1 MAALYVIIA
10 VLVGA
15 VIILF
20 IQARQRPRDLEKE
33 IVRLRKAIASEGLNF
48 EQVEHRIAS
57 LKEDI
62 AVKKNMVE
70 KGKMKSGDI
79 VKYLDKMEKDLDGI
93 LEELI
98 SGKSIK

>member
-20 IQARQRPRDLEKE
+20 IQSRQRPRDLEKE
-33 IVRLRKAIASEGLNF
+33 ITRLRKAIASEGLNF
-48 EQVEHRIAS
+48 EQVEYRIAS
-57 LKEDI
+57 LKDDI
-62 AVKKNMVE
+62 AVKRTMID

-79 VKYLDKMEKDLDGI
+79 AKYLEKMEKDLDSI
-93 LEELI
+93 LEELL
-98 SGKSIK
+98 SGKSM

>member
-20 IQARQRPRDLEKE
+20 IQSRQRPMDLEKE
-33 IVRLRKAIASEGLNF
+33 IARLRKAIASEGLNF
-48 EQVEHRIAS
+48 EQVEHRIAG

-62 AVKKNMVE
+62 TVKRKMIG

-79 VKYLDKMEKDLDGI
+79 VKYLEKMEKDLDGI
-93 LEELI
+93 LEELL
-98 SGKSIK
+98 SGKSTK